1 MFCLMKNIM
10 RHNTER
16 IQSKLHKIRI
26 YDVCKIS
33 LSCFDDK
40 RYILYDEI
48 NQVSKKIYKRRIFL
62 RLHFTSICI
71 EGPKAK
77 LYICFFRCVLR
88 KI

>member
-1 MFCLMKNIM
+1 MFYLMKNIM

-48 NQVSKKIYKRRIFL
+48 NQVSKKNY
-62 RLHFTSICI
+62 
-71 EGPKAK
+71 
-77 LYICFFRCVLR
+77 
-88 KI
+88 